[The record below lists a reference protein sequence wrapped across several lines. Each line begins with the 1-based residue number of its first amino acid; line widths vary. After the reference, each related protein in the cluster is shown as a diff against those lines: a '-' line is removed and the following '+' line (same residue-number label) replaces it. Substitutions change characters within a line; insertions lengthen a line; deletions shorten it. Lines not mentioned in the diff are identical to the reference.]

1 MAVHQIAATM
11 KKKPRS
17 SARRR
22 VFKTAKLAFKGR
34 SATIDC
40 TVRDL
45 SEGGARLEVASVVG
59 IPESF
64 ELMLAGEPMRFCRVI
79 WVKATQIGVAF
90 IQLKGGALAPR
101 LMRD

>member
-1 MAVHQIAATM
+1 MM
-11 KKKPRS
+11 KEKPRS
-17 SARRR
+17 STRRR
-22 VFKTAKLAFKGR
+22 VLKTAKLAFKER

-64 ELMLAGEPMRFCRVI
+64 ELMLAGEPVRACRVI
-79 WVKATQIGVAF
+79 WVKATQVGVAF
-90 IQLKGGALAPR
+90 I
-101 LMRD
+101 